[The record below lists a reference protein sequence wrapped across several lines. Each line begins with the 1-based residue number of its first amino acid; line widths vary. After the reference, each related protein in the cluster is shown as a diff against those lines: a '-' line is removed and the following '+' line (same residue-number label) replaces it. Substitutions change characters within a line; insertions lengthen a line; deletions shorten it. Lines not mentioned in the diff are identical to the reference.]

1 MSLGSRIL
9 TGTLLGAG
17 MLAAINYVRNLKKTQ
32 TELEIIPTA
41 SLHQLTLS
49 AIVVRVDVLLKN
61 PTKGTFSIKFPFVK
75 LIYNGA
81 TIGSSQ
87 SVNKDIVLPAYG
99 EVKIDQI
106 LVSIPV
112 TGLLSTASDVLK
124 NIQSGK
130 QVKLLVRVISVVD
143 VGWTQI
149 PYESQQE
156 FVLKK

>member
-17 MLAAINYVRNLKKTQ
+17 VLAAVGYIRNLKKTQ
-32 TELEIIPTA
+32 AELEIIPTA

-75 LIYNGA
+75 LIYNGT

-87 SVNKDIVLPAYG
+87 SVNKDIELPAYG

-112 TGLLSTASDVLK
+112 TGLFSTASDILK

-143 VGWTQI
+143 LGWTQL
-149 PYESQQE
+149 PYETQQE